1 MFDMDLNFFSHFCL
15 ALVRFAN
22 NFDRCFPVYSKA
34 RHYYPTGEIA
44 NGGNRTLNE
53 VNAAVE
59 SSRLVRQIGGHG
71 VHQRQEG
78 HQQRNGTESHMA
90 QNRLIPQNPIKHIH
104 LPPVFSHH
112 QKAQA
117 YESLKSHVSTSSQ
130 HR

>member
-1 MFDMDLNFFSHFCL
+1 M
-15 ALVRFAN
+15 
-22 NFDRCFPVYSKA
+22 YSKA
-34 RHYYPTGEIA
+34 RHYYPSGGLT
-44 NGGNRTLNE
+44 NGGSAGLNE

-59 SSRLVRQIGGHG
+59 SSRLARQISGRGGHP
-71 VHQRQEG
+71 RQGEQ
-78 HQQRNGTESHMA
+78 QQRNGTESHMA